1 MITLDDVCVA
11 IVDCEHKTA
20 PKAADGHPSIRTTDI
35 KNGRIDFGTAN
46 RVSEDTYRRWTK
58 RRQPMPGDLILAREA
73 PVGEVGLIPEGV
85 FPVLGQRTVLLS
97 PDRDRVVPRYL
108 HYLLLSRGLQHEIEI
123 RSAGSTVHHLNMKD
137 IRELRL
143 PQLPD
148 LSVQQEIAATL
159 GALDDKIEVNR
170 RMAATLEEMARALY
184 RSWFVDFDPVHAK
197 AQGRAPAH
205 VDPATAALFP
215 ARFGDDGLPEGWARV
230 PLLELIEII
239 GGGTPK
245 TKIEE
250 YWGGRIPWYSVVD
263 APVGGDI
270 FVHDTEKTITEKG
283 LENSA
288 ARLVPMGATILS
300 ARGTVGKLAMAGREM
315 AFNQSCYAIRAR
327 QPRRDA
333 FVFFTLQNAVERL
346 KSMAHGSV
354 FSTITRNTFQGLE
367 VAYPSNAS
375 LQAFEDASSSL
386 LMRMHSLGLENRTL
400 AALRDALLPKL
411 MSGELRVRE
420 AEVQVKE
427 AV

>member
-1 MITLDDVCVA
+1 MTTLNDVCVA

-20 PKAADGHPSIRTTDI
+20 PKAPKGYPSVRTTDI
-35 KNGRIDFGTAN
+35 KNGRIDFEGAN
-46 RVSEDTYRRWTK
+46 RVSEDTYQSWTK
-58 RRQPMPGDLILAREA
+58 RRRPVPGDLILAREA

-108 HYLLLSRGLQHEIEI
+108 HYLLLSPVLQHEIEI

-148 LSVQQEIAATL
+148 LTIQSAIAATL

-184 RSWFVDFDPVHAK
+184 RSWFVDFDPVTAR

-205 VDPATAALFP
+205 MGETTAALFP
-215 ARFGDDGLPEGWARV
+215 ARLTDAGLPEGW
-230 PLLELIEII
+230 EM
-239 GGGTPK
+239 GTLADIAHLTPEK
-245 TKIEE
+245 WSKKN
-250 YWGGRIPWYSVVD
+250 
-263 APVGGDI
+263 APVAVEYVDLANTKWGVIETTTPYMWEDCP
-270 FVHDTEKTITEKG
+270 
-283 LENSA
+283 SR
-288 ARLVPMGATILS
+288 ARLILRPGDTIV
-300 ARGTVGKLAMAGREM
+300 GTVRPGNGSFAIVGRDGLTGSTGFAVLRPKVNEARELVYLAATEP
-315 AFNQSCYAIRAR
+315 ANI
-327 QPRRDA
+327 
-333 FVFFTLQNAVERL
+333 ERL
-346 KSMAHGSV
+346 ANLADGGAYPAVRPEVVMSSPIALCDGSLLRA
-354 FSTITRNTFQGLE
+354 FHAE
-367 VAYPSNAS
+367 VAPLIDRIETSKV
-375 LQAFEDASSSL
+375 
-386 LMRMHSLGLENRTL
+386 ENRTL

-420 AEVQVKE
+420 AEAQVAE